1 MKKMQWI
8 LTSCVRIRNL
18 LVPYTQQEVIA
29 DYKFYLALE
38 SANCQ
43 DYVTN
48 SLVQAL
54 AVGAVPIVDGP
65 KDYTRFSPSGN
76 ALVRVDSFLAPE
88 LMAQELNAL
97 DQEDTVYLTRLGYR
111 SLKNNNVVTPP
122 QTELSPL
129 FVDTFKFA
137 FSGLFNTATV
147 GEKTKYRPD
156 RNGAHCGICQLAH
169 DLAVSQYNWSFSA
182 TASVTNRV
190 TVCEREP
197 RYLPGLPTQME
208 AYDEY
213 LQKEQE
219 QFGPPTLSPPAPL
232 DNSTAPSIPINT
244 SNSHSVNVTVSLLKN
259 DSSTKSWIDPT
270 VHIEQQNNQPPL
282 QGTPASQE
290 LSTDTLTSKG
300 SVPVNTPPAS
310 ETVYLALLIL
320 ALVLGV
326 AALLLAT
333 SKEARRIATWPFR
346 HLFYKKVPLHDRR
359 EAQRRQQLSLER
371 IMLSEL
377 GEDLLYD

>member
-1 MKKMQWI
+1 MDFNI
-8 LTSCVRIRNL
+8 SCAYSNL

-38 SANCQ
+38 SVNCQ

-65 KDYTRFSPSGN
+65 KDYTRFSPSSN

-111 SLKNNNVVTPP
+111 ALKENNVITPP

-129 FVDTFKFA
+129 FVDTFKFTT
-137 FSGLFNTATV
+137 SGSSNIATV
-147 GEKTKYRPD
+147 GGKTTYRPD

-169 DLAVSQYNWSFSA
+169 DLTVSQYDWSSSA
-182 TASVTNRV
+182 TVSVTNRV
-190 TVCEREP
+190 AVCEREP
-197 RYLPGLPTQME
+197 RYLPGLPAQMKV
-208 AYDEY
+208 YDEY

-244 SNSHSVNVTVSLLKN
+244 SNSHSINVTVLLLKN
-259 DSSTKSWIDPT
+259 DSSTEGWIDPT

-282 QGTPASQE
+282 QGTPPVQE
-290 LSTDTLTSKG
+290 LSIDTLTSKD
-300 SVPVNTPPAS
+300 SVPMSTPPAT
-310 ETVYLALLIL
+310 EIIYLALLIL
-320 ALVLGV
+320 VLVIGVLALF
-326 AALLLAT
+326 LAT

-377 GEDLLYD
+377 GEDLLYE